1 MHGLEAVLAGCGHM
15 ADEVE
20 WPLERLTNQQ
30 NPSVP
35 SVSSVRDLPIPIL
48 RFTAAPELVAN
59 RVLRFPSVSSV
70 RLLIPPSRSTRKSAI
85 YPAAVDPEQ
94 PRRLGDVAA

>member
-1 MHGLEAVLAGCGHM
+1 MHGLKAVLAGCGHM

-30 NPSVP
+30 NPSVR
-35 SVSSVRDLPIPIL
+35 SVSSVRDLPIL

-70 RLLIPPSRSTRKSAI
+70 RFPIPPSRSTRKPAI

>member
-1 MHGLEAVLAGCGHM
+1 MHGLKAVLAGCGHM

-35 SVSSVRDLPIPIL
+35 SVSSVRDLPIL

-59 RVLRFPSVSSV
+59 RVLRE
-70 RLLIPPSRSTRKSAI
+70 IPDSPLALNSET
-85 YPAAVDPEQ
+85 
-94 PRRLGDVAA
+94 GDISGCG